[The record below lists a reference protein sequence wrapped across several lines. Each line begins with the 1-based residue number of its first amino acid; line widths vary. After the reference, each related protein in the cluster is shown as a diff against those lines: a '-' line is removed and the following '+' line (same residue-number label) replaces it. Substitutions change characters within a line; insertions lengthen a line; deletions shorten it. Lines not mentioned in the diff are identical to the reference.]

1 MTTSLLSAL
10 RALCADHSRVEPHHE
25 DMCPLCQQADA
36 AIAQAQSGP
45 TRIDAARQA
54 QTIKDLRHDLL
65 VLALRLYSESPDTM
79 AIETERVMRKMRPLC
94 EAEMGIV
101 PEPAVCPDCLG
112 SGDGYHEGEAC
123 SACGGWGIARDRKA
137 A

>member
-1 MTTSLLSAL
+1 MSAANIECAKHAQEIA
-10 RALCADHSRVEPHHE
+10 AL
-25 DMCPLCQQADA
+25 
-36 AIAQAQSGP
+36 
-45 TRIDAARQA
+45 
-54 QTIKDLRHDLL
+54 KHDLL

-79 AIETERVMRKMRPLC
+79 AIETERVMRRMRPLC

-101 PEPAVCPDCLG
+101 AEPAVCEACFG

-123 SACGGWGIARDRKA
+123 GACGGWGITRDRKA

>member
-1 MTTSLLSAL
+1 MTTAQLE
-10 RALCADHSRVEPHHE
+10 CARH
-25 DMCPLCQQADA
+25 
-36 AIAQAQSGP
+36 
-45 TRIDAARQA
+45 A

-94 EAEMGIV
+94 EAEMGIA
-101 PEPAVCPDCLG
+101 PEPAVCPDCMG
-112 SGDGYHEGEAC
+112 SGDGYRDGQTC
-123 SACGGWGIARDRKA
+123 STCSGWGIERDREA